1 MAYSE
6 AKVIAGG
13 LAHIPIII
21 GIFWLI
27 RSYFNKRTNNFE
39 LAQKST
45 KVKPP
50 IKKVENKAVANNK
63 VESKVSDT
71 KKLENKVS
79 DTKKLENKVSDAI
92 KPENKVTKTNK
103 VTNKVSDAIKPEN
116 KVTKTNKVTNKVSDA
131 IKPENKSSESI
142 SSEIKTVPPKTEENT
157 KIDQKPLN
165 KMKHADVPVN
175 TYRPKTP
182 FIGTVKENYSLLK
195 EGAIGRVNHITFDLS
210 GGDPFLNYVEGQS
223 VGIMAAGEDTNG
235 KPHKLRLYSIASTR
249 HGDDFEGN
257 TVSLCVRQLQY
268 EKDGQ
273 TINGV
278 CSTYLCD
285 IKPGD
290 QVKITGPV
298 GKEMLL
304 PEDED
309 ANIVMLA
316 TGTGIAPMRAYLRR
330 MFEPSEREKN
340 NWNFKGKAWL
350 FMGAPKSA
358 NLLYEEDLQRYLQNY
373 PDNFKYTKAI
383 SREQQNTKGGR
394 MYIQDRVL
402 ESANELFNMIE
413 DEKTHIYL
421 CGLKGMEPGIDEAM
435 TKAAEEKGLNW
446 AELRPQLRKAGRWH
460 VETY

>member
-1 MAYSE
+1 MVYSQ

-13 LAHIPIII
+13 LAHIPIVI
-21 GIFWLI
+21 GLFYFIMTF
-27 RSYFNKRTNNFE
+27 FNKRAIDYAEAN
-39 LAQKST
+39 
-45 KVKPP
+45 KP
-50 IKKVENKAVANNK
+50 
-63 VESKVSDT
+63 
-71 KKLENKVS
+71 KKLEKKAVETKVQVKES
-79 DTKKLENKVSDAI
+79 SSVSSETKTEAPSKLENTSIDK
-92 KPENKVTKTNK
+92 KPMKK
-103 VTNKVSDAIKPEN
+103 
-116 KVTKTNKVTNKVSDA
+116 
-131 IKPENKSSESI
+131 
-142 SSEIKTVPPKTEENT
+142 
-157 KIDQKPLN
+157 
-165 KMKHADVPVN
+165 KHADVPVN
-175 TYRPKTP
+175 IYRPKTP
-182 FIGTVKENYSLLK
+182 FEGTVTGNYSLLK
-195 EGAIGRVNHITFDLS
+195 EGAIGRVNHITFDLKES
-210 GGDPFLNYVEGQS
+210 DPFLNYVEGQS
-223 VGIMAAGEDTNG
+223 IGIMAAGEDANG

-268 EKDGQ
+268 EKDGE

-278 CSTYLCD
+278 CSSYLCD

-290 QVKITGPV
+290 KVKITGPV

-304 PEDED
+304 PDEED

-330 MFEPSEREKN
+330 MFEATEKEKN
-340 NWNFKGKAWL
+340 KWNFKGKAWL

-358 NLLYEEDLQRYLQNY
+358 NLLYEEDLQRYLENY

-402 ESANELFNMIE
+402 ESANEIFNMIE

-446 AELRPQLRKAGRWH
+446 SELRPQLKKAGRWH

>member
-1 MAYSE
+1 MYSQ

-13 LAHIPIII
+13 LAHIPVVIAVFYFI
-21 GIFWLI
+21 LTT
-27 RSYFNKRTNNFE
+27 FNKRALKFVE
-39 LAQKST
+39 EAKT
-45 KVKPP
+45 KKP
-50 IKKVENKAVANNK
+50 
-63 VESKVSDT
+63 ESKTVEA
-71 KKLENKVS
+71 KKPAVLKAENSKI
-79 DTKKLENKVSDAI
+79 EA
-92 KPENKVTKTNK
+92 
-103 VTNKVSDAIKPEN
+103 
-116 KVTKTNKVTNKVSDA
+116 
-131 IKPENKSSESI
+131 
-142 SSEIKTVPPKTEENT
+142 PKTET
-157 KIDQKPLN
+157 STVVKK
-165 KMKHADVPVN
+165 KHADVPVN
-175 TYRPKTP
+175 IYRPKTP
-182 FIGTVKENYSLLK
+182 FEGTVIKNYSLLK
-195 EGAIGRVNHITFDLS
+195 EGAIGRVNHITFDLKDS
-210 GGDPFLNYVEGQS
+210 NPFLNYVEGQS
-223 VGIMAAGEDTNG
+223 IGIMPAGEDANG

-249 HGDDFEGN
+249 HGDDFNGN

-268 EKDGQ
+268 EKDGE

-290 QVKITGPV
+290 KVKITGPV

-304 PEDED
+304 PDEED

-330 MFEPSEREKN
+330 MFEPTEKEKN
-340 NWNFKGKAWL
+340 KWNFKGKAWL

-358 NLLYEEDLQRYLQNY
+358 NLLYEEDLQRYLAEN
-373 PDNFKYTKAI
+373 PNNFKYTKAI

-435 TKAAEEKGLNW
+435 TKAAEEKDLNW
-446 AELRPQLRKAGRWH
+446 SELRPQLKKAGRWH

>member
-1 MAYSE
+1 MYSQ

-13 LAHIPIII
+13 LAHIPVVIAVFYFI
-21 GIFWLI
+21 LTT
-27 RSYFNKRTNNFE
+27 FNKRALKFVE
-39 LAQKST
+39 QAKT
-45 KVKPP
+45 KKP
-50 IKKVENKAVANNK
+50 ESKAV
-63 VESKVSDT
+63 EE
-71 KKLENKVS
+71 KKPSVL
-79 DTKKLENKVSDAI
+79 
-92 KPENKVTKTNK
+92 
-103 VTNKVSDAIKPEN
+103 
-116 KVTKTNKVTNKVSDA
+116 
-131 IKPENKSSESI
+131 KS
-142 SSEIKTVPPKTEENT
+142 ENT
-157 KIDQKPLN
+157 KIEAPKTETT
-165 KMKHADVPVN
+165 KIVKKKHADVPVN
-175 TYRPKTP
+175 IYRPKTP
-182 FIGTVKENYSLLK
+182 YEGTVIGNYSLLK
-195 EGAIGRVNHITFDLS
+195 EGAIGRVNHITFDLKDS
-210 GGDPFLNYVEGQS
+210 DPFLNYVEGQS
-223 VGIMAAGEDTNG
+223 IGIMPAGEDANG

-249 HGDDFEGN
+249 HGDDFNGN

-268 EKDGQ
+268 EKDGE

-290 QVKITGPV
+290 KVKITGPV

-304 PEDED
+304 PDEED

-330 MFEPSEREKN
+330 MFEPTEKEKN
-340 NWNFKGKAWL
+340 KWNFKGKAWL

-358 NLLYEEDLQRYLQNY
+358 NLLYEEDLQRYIAEN

-446 AELRPQLRKAGRWH
+446 SELRPQLKKAGRWH

>member
-1 MAYSE
+1 MYSQ

-13 LAHIPIII
+13 LAHIPVVIAVFYFI
-21 GIFWLI
+21 LTT
-27 RSYFNKRTNNFE
+27 FNKRALKFVE
-39 LAQKST
+39 EAKT
-45 KVKPP
+45 KKP
-50 IKKVENKAVANNK
+50 EAKAVEPKKDA
-63 VESKVSDT
+63 VSRI
-71 KKLENKVS
+71 E
-79 DTKKLENKVSDAI
+79 A
-92 KPENKVTKTNK
+92 
-103 VTNKVSDAIKPEN
+103 
-116 KVTKTNKVTNKVSDA
+116 
-131 IKPENKSSESI
+131 
-142 SSEIKTVPPKTEENT
+142 PKTEAPKTEAP
-157 KIDQKPLN
+157 KIVK
-165 KMKHADVPVN
+165 KKHADVPVN
-175 TYRPKTP
+175 IYRPKTP
-182 FIGTVKENYSLLK
+182 FEGTVIENYSLLK
-195 EGAIGRVNHITFDLS
+195 EGAIGRVNHITFDLKDS
-210 GGDPFLNYVEGQS
+210 DPFLNYVEGQS
-223 VGIMAAGEDTNG
+223 IGIMPAGEDANG

-249 HGDDFEGN
+249 HGDNFNGN

-268 EKDGQ
+268 EKDGE

-290 QVKITGPV
+290 KVKITGPV

-304 PEDED
+304 PDEED

-330 MFEPSEREKN
+330 MFEPTEKEKN
-340 NWNFKGKAWL
+340 KWNFKGKAWL

-358 NLLYEEDLQRYLQNY
+358 NLLYEEDLQRYIAEN

-446 AELRPQLRKAGRWH
+446 SELRPQLKKAGRWH

>member
-1 MAYSE
+1 MAYTE
-6 AKVIAGG
+6 AQVITGG
-13 LAHIPIII
+13 LAHIPILI
-21 GIFWLI
+21 GIFWI
-27 RSYFNKRTNNFE
+27 INKYFVRRIKNFE
-39 LAQKST
+39 EANKPI
-45 KVKPP
+45 KVKPSTKSVVLETQK
-50 IKKVENKAVANNK
+50 IEKGTKEIK
-63 VESKVSDT
+63 VESKSVNTASPDQKNNDSKKVVSNNIDKESST
-71 KKLENKVS
+71 SVS
-79 DTKKLENKVSDAI
+79 
-92 KPENKVTKTNK
+92 P
-103 VTNKVSDAIKPEN
+103 
-116 KVTKTNKVTNKVSDA
+116 
-131 IKPENKSSESI
+131 
-142 SSEIKTVPPKTEENT
+142 EIKTVPLKTGENT
-157 KIDQKPLN
+157 KIGVKQIK
-165 KMKHADVPVN
+165 KMKHPDVPVN

-182 FIGTVKENYSLLK
+182 FVGTVTGNYSLLK
-195 EGAIGRVNHITFDLS
+195 DGAIGRVNHITFDLS
-210 GGDPFLNYVEGQS
+210 GGDPLLKYVEGQS
-223 VGIMAAGEDTNG
+223 VGIMPAGEDSNG

-249 HGDDFEGN
+249 HGDDFEGDS
-257 TVSLCVRQLQY
+257 VSLCVRQLQY

-273 TINGV
+273 TINGI

-285 IKPGD
+285 IQPGAK
-290 QVKITGPV
+290 VKITGPV

-304 PEDED
+304 PEDEN
-309 ANIVMLA
+309 ANIIMLA

-358 NLLYEEDLQRYLQNY
+358 NLLYEEDLQRYLDNY

-446 AELRPQLRKAGRWH
+446 SELRPQLKKAGRWH

>member
-1 MAYSE
+1 MIYSQ

-13 LAHIPIII
+13 LAHIPIVI
-21 GIFWLI
+21 GLFYFIMTF
-27 RSYFNKRTNNFE
+27 FNKRAIDYAEAN
-39 LAQKST
+39 
-45 KVKPP
+45 KP
-50 IKKVENKAVANNK
+50 KKVEKKVVETKVQVKESSSVSSETKTEAPSK
-63 VESKVSDT
+63 VENTSID
-71 KKLENKVS
+71 KKPM
-79 DTKKLENKVSDAI
+79 KK
-92 KPENKVTKTNK
+92 
-103 VTNKVSDAIKPEN
+103 
-116 KVTKTNKVTNKVSDA
+116 
-131 IKPENKSSESI
+131 
-142 SSEIKTVPPKTEENT
+142 
-157 KIDQKPLN
+157 
-165 KMKHADVPVN
+165 KHADVPVN
-175 TYRPKTP
+175 IYRPKTP
-182 FIGTVKENYSLLK
+182 FEGTVTGNYSLLK
-195 EGAIGRVNHITFDLS
+195 EGAIGRVNHITFDLKES
-210 GGDPFLNYVEGQS
+210 DPFLNYVEGQS
-223 VGIMAAGEDTNG
+223 IGIMPAGEDANG

-268 EKDGQ
+268 EKDGE

-278 CSTYLCD
+278 CSSYLCD

-290 QVKITGPV
+290 KVKITGPV

-304 PEDED
+304 PDEED

-330 MFEPSEREKN
+330 MFEATEKEKN
-340 NWNFKGKAWL
+340 KWNFKGKAWL

-358 NLLYEEDLQRYLQNY
+358 NLLYEEDLQRYLENY
-373 PDNFKYTKAI
+373 PNNFKYTKAI

-402 ESANELFNMIE
+402 ESANEIFNMIE

-446 AELRPQLRKAGRWH
+446 AELRPQLKKAGRWH

>member
-1 MAYSE
+1 MYSQ

-13 LAHIPIII
+13 LAHIPEVIAVFYFI
-21 GIFWLI
+21 LTT
-27 RSYFNKRTNNFE
+27 FNKRALKFVE
-39 LAQKST
+39 EVKT
-45 KVKPP
+45 KKTDS
-50 IKKVENKAVANNK
+50 KAVEPK
-63 VESKVSDT
+63 KPVVSKA
-71 KKLENKVS
+71 ENSKI
-79 DTKKLENKVSDAI
+79 EA
-92 KPENKVTKTNK
+92 
-103 VTNKVSDAIKPEN
+103 
-116 KVTKTNKVTNKVSDA
+116 
-131 IKPENKSSESI
+131 
-142 SSEIKTVPPKTEENT
+142 PKTET
-157 KIDQKPLN
+157 LKVAK
-165 KMKHADVPVN
+165 KKHADVPVN
-175 TYRPKTP
+175 IYRPKTP
-182 FIGTVKENYSLLK
+182 FEGTVIENYSLLK
-195 EGAIGRVNHITFDLS
+195 EGAIGRVNHITFDLKDS
-210 GGDPFLNYVEGQS
+210 DPFLNYVEGQS
-223 VGIMAAGEDTNG
+223 IGIMPAGEDANG

-249 HGDDFEGN
+249 HGDDFNGN

-268 EKDGQ
+268 EKDGE

-290 QVKITGPV
+290 KVKITGPV

-304 PEDED
+304 PDEED

-330 MFEPSEREKN
+330 MFEPTEKEKN

-358 NLLYEEDLQRYLQNY
+358 NLLYEEDLQRYLTDY

-413 DEKTHIYL
+413 DNKTHIYL

-446 AELRPQLRKAGRWH
+446 SELRPQLKKAGRWH